1 MVIRTERASGDKGEH
16 GAPQNEVLLSAAE
29 LNHILKLQQSIFA
42 SVARNVNY
50 RTIIDELCLMAQ
62 ALLPNSVASVMLKDT
77 GGLLNVLAAPAVPE
91 QGIAALNGLKPG
103 KGGGSCGNAVYTNEP
118 VYVRDTFT
126 DARWSDIRHIA
137 YDFNLCSCWSMPICN
152 EQGEAIGSFALS
164 SFEHRAPSAFHKRLL
179 EIGASIVSVVLARHE
194 QELSLAA
201 NRKRLEL
208 MGRALS
214 QSTEGVLVTDRDNL
228 IVETNRAF
236 ESITGFS
243 AAEVRGANPR
253 LLSSGKHDRTFY
265 QAMWQALAERGR
277 WSGEIINRRRDGQEF
292 TQWMSL
298 SVIRDEVGEIQNYVA
313 VFNDLTELK
322 VGQQKL
328 VRALEF
334 DRLTGLPNKARLNL
348 SLSDGSEAQGL
359 LLVNVDNFSFI
370 NTAYG
375 IEFGDRLLCVIA
387 ERLAEVVP
395 DAQLYRINADEF
407 GLYFSVLQRSLPD
420 VIETV
425 RQGFFSQQL
434 EVGEQA
440 FNITFTY
447 GAAAG
452 GDGLFGHAVQALRKA
467 KELGRNHHHIYDAVT
482 DEPDQ
487 EKRQQAIR
495 WNSVLHRALN
505 EGRVY
510 PYFQGIRDNRSG
522 DMIRYEAL
530 VRLEHE
536 GVVYSPHVFLDSAR
550 LSGLLPRITRE
561 VIARGL
567 AYIAGSD
574 YTLSVNITEEDLSQH
589 YLFDYLQQQ
598 TALHGVQPGQVILEI
613 LEGVSATG
621 KKNHVAQL
629 AAIKQAGY
637 LLAIDDFGTEY
648 SNFERILE
656 LNVDYL
662 KIDAKYIR
670 NIVDDKTSYEVVRAI
685 VFFAKN
691 AGIETVAEFVHS
703 EAVQHV
709 VESLGVEYSQGYLF
723 SEPAASI
730 SHGRTYVHSG

>member
-1 MVIRTERASGDKGEH
+1 MANSSGNPSCSADQRHSGQEE
-16 GAPQNEVLLSAAE
+16 ALLSAVE
-29 LNHILKLQQSIFA
+29 LNHILKLQQAVFA
-42 SVARNVNY
+42 SVARNADY
-50 RTIIDELCLMAQ
+50 RAVIDQLCLMAQ
-62 ALLPNSVASVMLKDT
+62 ALLPNSVASVMIKDAA
-77 GGLLNVLAAPAVPE
+77 GLLNVLAAPAVPE
-91 QGIAALNGLKPG
+91 EGVAALNGLKPG

-126 DARWSDIRHIA
+126 DSRWSDIRHIA
-137 YDFNLCSCWSMPICN
+137 YDFNLCSCWSMPVCN
-152 EQGEAIGSFALS
+152 DKGEAVGSFALS

-179 EIGASIVSVVLARHE
+179 EIGAFIVSVVLTRHE

-214 QSTEGVLVTDRDNL
+214 QSTEGVLVTDRENR

-236 ESITGFS
+236 EIITGFYS
-243 AAEVRGANPR
+243 AEVRGQNPR
-253 LLSSGKHDRTFY
+253 ILSSGKHDAGFY
-265 QAMWQALAERGR
+265 QSMWQSLMERGR
-277 WSGEIINRRRDGQEF
+277 WSGEVINRRRDGREF

-298 SVIRDEVGEIQNYVA
+298 SVIRDEAGEIQNYVA

-322 VGQQKL
+322 EGQRRL
-328 VRALEF
+328 VHALEY
-334 DRLTGLPNKARLNL
+334 DQLTGLPNKARLNL
-348 SLSDGSEAQGL
+348 SLQKGGEEQGL

-387 ERLAEVVP
+387 EQLADVVP
-395 DAQLYRINADEF
+395 GAQVHRINADEF
-407 GLYFSVLQRSLPD
+407 ALYFAQLQQPLLE
-420 VIETV
+420 VVETI
-425 RQGFFSQQL
+425 RHSFFSRQV

-440 FNITFTY
+440 FNISFTY
-447 GAAAG
+447 GGAQG
-452 GDGLFGHAVQALRKA
+452 GDGLFGRSVQALRKA

-487 EKRQQAIR
+487 EKRQEAIR
-495 WNSVLHRALN
+495 WNSLLHEALN
-505 EGRVY
+505 DGRLY
-510 PYFQGIRDNRSG
+510 PYYQGIRDNRTG
-522 DMIRYEAL
+522 EITKYEAL

-536 GVVYSPHVFLDSAR
+536 GVIYSPYLFLESAR
-550 LSGLLPRITRE
+550 LSGLLPSITRE

-567 AYIAGSD
+567 AHIAGSD
-574 YTLSVNITEEDLSQH
+574 HTLSVNVTEEDLSQH
-589 YLFDYLQQQ
+589 YLFEYLQQQ
-598 TALHGVQPGQVILEI
+598 TAQHGVKPEQVILEI

-629 AAIKQAGY
+629 AEIKRAGY
-637 LLAIDDFGTEY
+637 KLAIDDFGTEY

-670 NIVDDKTSYEVVRAI
+670 NIVSDETSYEVVRAI

-703 EAVQHV
+703 EAVQHA
-709 VESLGVEYSQGYLF
+709 VEALGVEYSQGYLF
-723 SEPAASI
+723 SEPAVSI
-730 SHGRTYVHSG
+730 I